1 MSGGESS
8 EEEKEYAKEGD
19 RKREREQQRKTRK
32 RSETKTGL
40 NVGGI
45 IRGLELD
52 AGEVKGGGG
61 GRLRGEGER
70 GTRGSGYR
78 SIPGLIRTIFR
89 SREREA
95 IFFPGSVDEKRLR
108 TRCHA
113 EMMGK

>member
-1 MSGGESS
+1 MLPLEMSGGESS
-8 EEEKEYAKEGD
+8 EREKEGAKSEQ
-19 RKREREQQRKTRK
+19 ERQRRMRK

-45 IRGLELD
+45 TEVWGS
-52 AGEVKGGGG
+52 GEEGGG
-61 GRLRGEGER
+61 
-70 GTRGSGYR
+70 GYR

-89 SREREA
+89 SRGREA